1 MPLRFL
7 RHGVIHSIAVV
18 FCRAAEDRTRAAC
31 PPAMRTTTIRQPAL
45 LKSSFGPPGI
55 EPGLHAPEACVLPVY
70 YGPKEDSIR
79 DMYNTYRCGREYFLA
94 VARKFRDPGSRSRKL
109 ARHRCALHRA
119 TKYAAGHIYSSL
131 CTQPIKH

>member
-1 MPLRFL
+1 
-7 RHGVIHSIAVV
+7 
-18 FCRAAEDRTRAAC
+18 
-31 PPAMRTTTIRQPAL
+31 MRTTTIRQPAL

-94 VARKFRDPGSRSRKL
+94 VARKFRDPGSPARQP
-109 ARHRCALHRA
+109 ARHPRPPP
-119 TKYAAGHIYSSL
+119 TGDQKAAGAILSSL